1 MTTLALPTAAVLDR
15 LDPFEQCVFGYLARC
30 KNPKTLRGYHED
42 LRNYF
47 AWLEMQTP
55 PLRPFEVKRAH
66 LDMYVRWMEAQQR
79 WAESTIARRIGTV
92 CGLYAYAC
100 EEEYV
105 VKDPG
110 RGVQRPSVDRD
121 KQHRTFLNPV
131 QFAQLLKAAQ
141 SSTPDDHALV
151 ALLGMMGLRIGEAC
165 SLRVENLTV
174 DAGYQVLHFI
184 GKGNKAAHVAV
195 PIPVMRALADVI
207 EGRTEGPL
215 LRNKRGEA
223 MDRAAAA
230 RILKRLAR
238 SAGVPDYISPHSLR
252 RTFCTTGLLSK
263 VPLYEMQVAMRH
275 SNSRT
280 TSLYDMAKTSLDR
293 NATHQVAGFMAAL
306 AG

>member
-1 MTTLALPTAAVLDR
+1 
-15 LDPFEQCVFGYLARC
+15 
-30 KNPKTLRGYHED
+30 
-42 LRNYF
+42 
-47 AWLEMQTP
+47 
-55 PLRPFEVKRAH
+55 
-66 LDMYVRWMEAQQR
+66 
-79 WAESTIARRIGTV
+79 
-92 CGLYAYAC
+92 
-100 EEEYV
+100 
-105 VKDPG
+105 
-110 RGVQRPSVDRD
+110 
-121 KQHRTFLNPV
+121 
-131 QFAQLLKAAQ
+131 
-141 SSTPDDHALV
+141 
-151 ALLGMMGLRIGEAC
+151 
-165 SLRVENLTV
+165 
-174 DAGYQVLHFI
+174 
-184 GKGNKAAHVAV
+184 
-195 PIPVMRALADVI
+195 MRALADVI